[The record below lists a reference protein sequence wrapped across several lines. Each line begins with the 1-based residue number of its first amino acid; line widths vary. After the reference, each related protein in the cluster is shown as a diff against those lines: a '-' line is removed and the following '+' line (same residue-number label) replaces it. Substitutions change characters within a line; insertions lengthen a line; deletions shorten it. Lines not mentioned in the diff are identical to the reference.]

1 MALPCRRDGLSSSD
15 LKALLAKLGA
25 MTLCLFEA
33 TGGVCFL
40 FYDIVRTL
48 FTTPLR
54 MRQLLRQLLFVGARS
69 QAVVLVTGG
78 FTGAVFTAQILFKF
92 QELGMSSA
100 AGPVSSVAILRE
112 LGPVLCALMVAG
124 RVGSAM
130 AAELST
136 MKLTEQL
143 DALRALAVY
152 PTQYLVVPRFLAL
165 ILTMPLLVA
174 MGSALG
180 ILAGYLVAVPLLE
193 VQGTYYIHNMMR
205 WTELKDVWIGLVKA
219 FCFGLIIAV
228 ISIHKGLNA
237 GRGAEGVGIATTQ
250 AMVHSS
256 IIVLISNFFF
266 SFLLNAVF
274 HGN

>member
-1 MALPCRRDGLSSSD
+1 
-15 LKALLAKLGA
+15 LKVLLTKFGA
-25 MTLCLFEA
+25 MILSLLRG
-33 TGGVCFL
+33 TGGICFL

-54 MRQLLRQLLFVGARS
+54 VRQFLRQLLFVGARS
-69 QAVVLVTGG
+69 QVVVLVTGG
-78 FTGAVFTAQILFKF
+78 FTGAVFTAQVLFKF
-92 QELGMSSA
+92 QELGMASA
-100 AGPVSSVAILRE
+100 TGPVSSVAMLRE

-165 ILTMPLLVA
+165 VLSMPLLVA
-174 MGSALG
+174 MGTALG
-180 ILAGYLVAVPLLE
+180 ILAGWFVAVPLMD
-193 VQGTYYIHNMMR
+193 VQGTYYMKNMLR
-205 WTELKDVWIGLVKA
+205 WTEMKDVWIGLVKA
-219 FCFGLIIAV
+219 VFFGLIIAIV
-228 ISIHKGLNA
+228 SIHKGLTA

-256 IIVLISNFFF
+256 IIVLIANFFF
-266 SFLLNAVF
+266 SFILNALF
-274 HGN
+274 QGR